1 MCYPIEVSVRLS
13 FQSAWQIVNGNAPR
27 IGPQMLRQN
36 FTSYAASLGI
46 PAAVTALWQGHA
58 TVVAERFYR
67 AQVPERHQGNSLEQ
81 AMGMSKVVQKLA
93 ERR

>member
-1 MCYPIEVSVRLS
+1 
-13 FQSAWQIVNGNAPR
+13 
-27 IGPQMLRQN
+27 MLRQN

-46 PAAVTALWQGHA
+46 PAAVTALWQGHVK
-58 TVVAERFYR
+58 VVAERFYR
-67 AQVPERHQGNSLEQ
+67 AQVLERHQGNSLEQ